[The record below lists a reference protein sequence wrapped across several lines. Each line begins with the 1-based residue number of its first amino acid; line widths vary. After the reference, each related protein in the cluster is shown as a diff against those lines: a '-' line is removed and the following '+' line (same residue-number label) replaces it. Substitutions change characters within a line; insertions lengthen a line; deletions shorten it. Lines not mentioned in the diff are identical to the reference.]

1 MCASESTCLRF
12 TSWLSLREQMK
23 ERRNPEDGGGKEMSH
38 ASLLRSSLQRDG
50 GKAGARRRAER
61 KPPSQACR

>member
-1 MCASESTCLRF
+1 MCKRIY
-12 TSWLSLREQMK
+12 LSPFHILAVTERADGGK
-23 ERRNPEDGGGKEMSH
+23 EEPEDGGGKEMSH

-50 GKAGARRRAER
+50 GKAGARRRVER